1 LSSIHLQLTSTRKEI
16 SSLRTEN
23 IDLKARCEALSIGH
37 QRSGSVASDQI
48 REHDKLR
55 IELTERLLLAEDRTA
70 NKHAQLLETIVL
82 NQR

>member
-1 LSSIHLQLTSTRKEI
+1 MQLTSTRKEI